1 MSQPSLSISLLG
13 PPLVVLNGKTVEI
26 KRRKVRFLLYYLAC
40 QLYPVSREN
49 LCEMFWPDDTEEIS
63 KKNLREA
70 LANLKK
76 SLPGDD
82 YLLINGDYV
91 SLDGTKVVVDTIEFE
106 KITQLIRKNL
116 NISLNSSFTDV
127 IYTKVSEGISLW
139 RASGFITEAGAI
151 DSENFQQ
158 WASDRN
164 EIFEVWHQMMLEWL
178 ADQCISTGHLNEAL
192 NWLSLALLHDRQNTE
207 LNILVL
213 KCLKDLG
220 AISELKYFCVNLEKI
235 YVENGK
241 SILPKV
247 LRDMIET
254 SRGLLEIPQ
263 EEPRWFWLRD
273 EKNPMHYVDLCQRV
287 ADLRTR
293 LQRGGIF
300 YVRGEA
306 GCGKSRF
313 LREFYDALE
322 VLPRLLYYQSCPH
335 EVNIAYQPLIGSI
348 RQTISDSEWNVLD
361 PSYARA
367 LLPLFPE
374 IQRIR
379 QDISPSD
386 LAAAA
391 GLQRLIPEAFWELL
405 KIIGHDRKVL
415 YIFDDA
421 HWCDAETMQ
430 VLTYVFEQDRA
441 DEYGTAI
448 LCGQT
453 DIANPALDKFIARY
467 ADTRYMQV
475 VDLPLLTQDEVSDF
489 TYLLTGIMPQE
500 NEVRWLTRECGGN
513 PKLLSVFL
521 KDQFGPLEEIRQN
534 LAGGQYKVKGDLFNA
549 IKRRLSRNS
558 EEEIRTL
565 QAAAWLGSRFSI
577 SDLVQVSG
585 RDALVIEE
593 VLKKFQRENT
603 IRRFSDPAENIEFEF
618 SQEMIHRYLVQ
629 TTPVES
635 IFVFKSLAGSNN

>member
-1 MSQPSLSISLLG
+1 MSQPSLSICLLG
-13 PPLVVLNGKTVEI
+13 PPLVVLNGKPVEI

-49 LCEMFWPDDTEEIS
+49 LCEMFWPDDTEEIA

-82 YLLINGDYV
+82 YLFINGDYV

-106 KITQLIRKNL
+106 KITLLIRKNL

-127 IYTKVSEGISLW
+127 IYTKVSEGLGLW
-139 RASGFITEAGAI
+139 RASGFITESGLI

-164 EIFEVWHQMMLEWL
+164 EIYEVWHQMMLEWL

-235 YVENGK
+235 YFENGQ

-247 LRDMIET
+247 LRDMIEQ
-254 SRGLLEIPQ
+254 SKELVEIPN
-263 EEPRWFWLRD
+263 EKPRWFWLRD

-335 EVNIAYQPLIGSI
+335 EVNIPYQPLIGSI
-348 RQTISDSEWNVLD
+348 RQTISEAEWNVLD
-361 PSYARA
+361 VAYAKA

-374 IQRIR
+374 IQKVR
-379 QDISPSD
+379 QDINLSD
-386 LAAAA
+386 LTAAA

-405 KIIGHDRKVL
+405 KIIGRDRKVL

-430 VLTYVFEQDRA
+430 ALTYVFEQDRA

-448 LCGQT
+448 LSGQN
-453 DIANPALDKFIARY
+453 DITNPGLDKFIARY

-475 VDLPLLTQDEVSDF
+475 IDLPLLTLEEVSDF
-489 TYLLTGIMPQE
+489 TYLLTGFMPKE
-500 NEVRWLTRECGGN
+500 NEVRWLSKECGGN
-513 PKLLSVFL
+513 PKLLLVFL
-521 KDQFGPLEEIRQN
+521 KEQFGPVEEIRHN
-534 LAGGQYKVKGDLFNA
+534 LAGGQYKVKGDQFNT

-565 QAAAWLGSRFSI
+565 QAAAWLGFRFSI
-577 SDLVQVSG
+577 SDLIQVSG
-585 RDALVIEE
+585 RAPLVIEE
-593 VLKKFQRENT
+593 SLKKFQRENT
-603 IRRFSDPAENIEFEF
+603 IRKFDDPQRKTDFEF
-618 SQEMIHRYLVQ
+618 SQGMVHRYLVQ

-635 IFVFKSLAGSNN
+635 VYVYKFLAEKNN